1 MLVARLHDN
10 DNGEQT
16 LLILLEPANIAK
28 LQINQPIVKALNE
41 FLPELPEKVEL
52 VIGYCPD
59 MVFLAERIKAGVSLQ
74 EALTECMG
82 RKEVYS
88 HPEQAEEIER
98 LI

>member
-1 MLVARLHDN
+1 MLVARMHEN
-10 DNGEQT
+10 ESGEQT

-59 MVFLAERIKAGVSLQ
+59 MVFLAERIKAGILLPD
-74 EALTECMG
+74 ALAESMN

-88 HPEQAEEIER
+88 RPEQAEEVER